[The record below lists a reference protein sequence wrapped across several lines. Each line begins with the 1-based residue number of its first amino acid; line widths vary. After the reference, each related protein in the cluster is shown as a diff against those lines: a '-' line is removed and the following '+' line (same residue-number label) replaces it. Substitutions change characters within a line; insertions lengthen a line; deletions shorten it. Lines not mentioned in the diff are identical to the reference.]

1 MRKEKR
7 SCLLFPKASGRLESS
22 REEST
27 RINSSRL
34 ESVDE
39 LQTD

>member
-7 SCLLFPKASGRLESS
+7 SCLLFSQSERATRVESRGKHS
-22 REEST
+22 
-27 RINSSRL
+27 NRL